1 MRVRGI
7 EHVGMTVPDI
17 TEAETFFIKAFGA
30 EVLYRVVPKDGPD
43 QPGSDMTEV
52 NGVPPDN
59 GFRALSM
66 LRIAGGANLELFEA
80 ITPTRDTAPEV
91 TDMGVTHFS
100 IYCEDIREVGAAM
113 AAAGG
118 TMLKGPNPF
127 FGQEEGK
134 GNYLWFGRCPWGS
147 LIELLQFPTPP
158 TCDAPGATHMRWQ
171 PPPP

>member
-1 MRVRGI
+1 MAVRGI

-17 TEAETFFIKAFGA
+17 TEAERFFINAFGA
-30 EVLYRVVPKDGPD
+30 EVLYRVVSKDGPD
-43 QPGSDMTEV
+43 QPGRDMTAV
-52 NGVPPDN
+52 NGVPSDN

-80 ITPTRDTAPEV
+80 ITPTSTRVPEV
-91 TDMGVTHFS
+91 TDMGVHHFS
-100 IYCEDIREVGAAM
+100 VYCDDVRAVGEAI

-127 FGQEEGK
+127 FGQEAGE

-158 TCDAPGATHMRWQ
+158 ACDALGATHMRWQ
-171 PPPP
+171 PPPA